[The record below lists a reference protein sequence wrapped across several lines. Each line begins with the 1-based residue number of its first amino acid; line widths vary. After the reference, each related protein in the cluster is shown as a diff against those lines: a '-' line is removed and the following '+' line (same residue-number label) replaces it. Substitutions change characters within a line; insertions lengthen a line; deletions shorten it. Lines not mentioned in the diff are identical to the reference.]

1 MFKHFNFSD
10 FLSHA
15 IRCIQIL
22 GESYDFFIKHK
33 LWKGLFR
40 HKWIT
45 LLTILL
51 SLLFT
56 YVLFSELYSY
66 IFPSDIFSKVDLN
79 AGNFIDSESSNR
91 SKETAIFGG
100 SKFFLL
106 ILLEIVIFHFS
117 VRTLEILNH
126 EEYKTTFGLFVK
138 AEIRM
143 VKVLVRS
150 MIYSL
155 IAQAILFAVCHILGL
170 GGLIPILM
178 FIVTSYF
185 VGNAFFDNYN
195 EQQKLN
201 IKESDICIRHHAGAA
216 TALGIVASTTLLIPL
231 IGVLITPIFGA
242 ITANIYGFR
251 YHIENP
257 PEH

>member
-1 MFKHFNFSD
+1 MFKHFNFKNFPSQ
-10 FLSHA
+10 A
-15 IRCIQIL
+15 ITCMEIM
-22 GESYDFFIKHK
+22 GESYDFFKKHK

-45 LLTILL
+45 ILVILL
-51 SLLFT
+51 SFLFS
-56 YVLFSELYSY
+56 YVLFSELYGY
-66 IFPSDIFSKVDLN
+66 IFPNEIAAHSGDLAN
-79 AGNFIDSESSNR
+79 NESSQQN
-91 SKETAIFGG
+91 KETAIFGG

-117 VRTLEILNH
+117 VRTLEILNN
-126 EEYKTTFGLFVK
+126 EKYNATFGLFIK

-150 MIYSL
+150 AIYSI
-155 IAQAILFAVCHILGL
+155 IAHGILYVICHFLNI
-170 GGLIPILM
+170 GGLIPLLM

-201 IKESDICIRHHAGAA
+201 IKESDICIRHHSGAA
-216 TALGIVASTTLLIPL
+216 TALGIAASLVLLIPI
-231 IGVLITPIFGA
+231 IGVFITPIFGA
-242 ITANIYGFR
+242 ITANIYGHK
-251 YHIENP
+251 YHIETSP
-257 PEH
+257 QSA